1 MHFDRQD
8 GWVMV
13 MSSNS
18 NNWRDGAWST
28 SSDTVGISVSQKDEN
43 PVARLPH
50 LRGED
55 PEPYMRPG

>member
-1 MHFDRQD
+1 
-8 GWVMV
+8 MV

-43 PVARLPH
+43 PVACLPH
-50 LRGED
+50 LRVGD